1 MMIDRARREVGKL
14 LAGRGDLGR
23 ALAVRKAHDRIG
35 VGNVKIVADQRH
47 SERRVEVLE
56 KNGLAC
62 HAAAGGAQQRDA
74 VRARHAST
82 RARLYGPVDESL
94 DALGILGPRRPIAFG
109 DQHVAVGQKSRSTRH
124 PKSNRQ
130 SGCGNRL
137 GARRP
142 TFCRRDV
149 DGRDQG
155 FDRLRQARRWTR
167 CRNFRQFRSIAAQH
181 PDCADR
187 NDHNDRGNNQKACSL
202 HL

>member
-1 MMIDRARREVGKL
+1 MLKTKCE
-14 LAGRGDLGR
+14 
-23 ALAVRKAHDRIG
+23 
-35 VGNVKIVADQRH
+35 
-47 SERRVEVLE
+47 
-56 KNGLAC
+56 
-62 HAAAGGAQQRDA
+62 
-74 VRARHAST
+74 
-82 RARLYGPVDESL
+82 
-94 DALGILGPRRPIAFG
+94 GI
-109 DQHVAVGQKSRSTRH
+109 H
-124 PKSNRQ
+124 RQ